1 MVNEPYLIA
10 NFPSVLKGY
19 LFLSLSITFW
29 ALNFH
34 LGKIMFESVAPNV
47 AAFWRFFF
55 AVLGLLAL
63 SWKVIPSKVAI
74 VNRLPGM
81 LLVGFVGVFGFI
93 FCFTQGLNATSEM
106 NGALFVALSPAMS
119 LILAAVFQG
128 HKIQGKEILGIL
140 LAFLGVAFLLTRGDL
155 SVLSTI
161 TFSSGDI
168 YFALAA
174 LFFAVQN
181 ILIKQFI
188 GEINGVF
195 FTLATN
201 LCCLLGF
208 TGLLFLESGFQIN
221 YPMEFWIAAI
231 GMGLPGTALAYYGW
245 NIGVKQIGP
254 ARAPVFLNV
263 IPAMVALFAVP
274 FGAELYSYHLISLLI
289 IVAGVMVIQLKRRR

>member
-1 MVNEPYLIA
+1 M
-10 NFPSVLKGY
+10 KGY
-19 LFLSLSITFW
+19 IFLSLSIIFW

-34 LGKIMFESVAPNV
+34 LGKIMFESVTPNV

-63 SWKVIPSKVAI
+63 SWKVIPSKAVI

-81 LLVGFVGVFGFI
+81 LLVGFIGVFGFI

-106 NGALFVALSPAMS
+106 NGALFVALSPAIS
-119 LILAAVFQG
+119 LILAAIFQG
-128 HKIQGKEILGIL
+128 HKIHVREILGIL
-140 LAFLGVAFLLTRGDL
+140 LAFLGVTYLLTQGDFT
-155 SVLSTI
+155 VLTTI
-161 TFSSGDI
+161 SFSSGDI

-174 LFFAVQN
+174 MFFAVQN

-188 GEINGVF
+188 GDTNGVF

-208 TGLLFLESGFQIN
+208 TGLLFMEPGFEIN
-221 YPMEFWIAAI
+221 YSMEFWVAAI
-231 GMGLPGTALAYYGW
+231 CMGVPGTALAYYGW

-254 ARAPVFLNV
+254 SRAPVFLNI
-263 IPAMVALFAVP
+263 IPGMVAIFAVP

-289 IVAGVMVIQLKRRR
+289 IVIGVLVIQVKKRN

>member
-1 MVNEPYLIA
+1 MR
-10 NFPSVLKGY
+10 GY
-19 LFLSLSITFW
+19 IFLSLSITFW

-34 LGKIMFESVAPNV
+34 LGKVMFESVSPNV

-55 AVLGLLAL
+55 AVLGLLIL
-63 SWKVIPSKVAI
+63 SWKVIPSKAAI
-74 VNRLPGM
+74 TNRLPGI
-81 LLVGFVGVFGFI
+81 LLVGFIGVFGFI

-106 NGALFVALSPAMS
+106 NGALFVALSPAIS
-119 LILAAVFQG
+119 LILAAILQG
-128 HKIQGKEILGIL
+128 HKIQLKEILGIL
-140 LAFLGVAFLLTRGDL
+140 LAFLGVAFLLTKGDL
-155 SVLSTI
+155 ATLSKI
-161 TFSSGDI
+161 TFSAGDI

-188 GEINGVF
+188 GDTNGVF

-201 LCCLLGF
+201 LCCLFGF
-208 TGLLFLESGFQIN
+208 TGLLFFEPGFHVN
-221 YPMEFWIAAI
+221 YPSEFWIAAV

-254 ARAPVFLNV
+254 ARAPVFLNI

-274 FGAELYSYHLISLLI
+274 FGAELHFYHLISLLI
-289 IVAGVMVIQLKRRR
+289 IVIGVMVIQMKRRK